1 MIQQVFLL
9 FLWFWISANR
19 RKQKDW
25 YAVVTPKIFILCWT
39 FRSLC
44 YAANK
49 LTSLMLFH
57 LNLSWMGNNQGRKEG
72 NRKWCH
78 LWSLNPFEKEGL
90 SFKLGNDI
98 FDISSEWKAHEM
110 WKLSFAVLICWK
122 ELNVLDW
129 CWFFKNKVVW
139 FGYWVNR
146 LICAFFY
153 WVEAWKI
160 LVYLKMNVF
169 LLS

>member
-25 YAVVTPKIFILCWT
+25 YAAVTPKIFILCWT

-98 FDISSEWKAHEM
+98 SDICIFRMKSTWNVKVAIFIPNLWKRIKCT
-110 WKLSFAVLICWK
+110 WLILIFKKQNCSIWVLCI
-122 ELNVLDW
+122 
-129 CWFFKNKVVW
+129 
-139 FGYWVNR
+139 
-146 LICAFFY
+146 
-153 WVEAWKI
+153 
-160 LVYLKMNVF
+160 
-169 LLS
+169 